1 MGFTC
6 NREQTHL
13 SVSPIDIRR
22 SRFASFPPFF
32 LSRAPSSASG
42 ERRAKP
48 AKRAARKNDAA
59 LGHAND
65 SFFSPRRASFG
76 DCTHMTA
83 YFVVPT
89 GADIIYTAEYRPE
102 REILACRK
110 IFFRATNGARERRKN
125 TAPGLTPRYINASG
139 GRSSSLLCV

>member
-1 MGFTC
+1 MT
-6 NREQTHL
+6 R
-13 SVSPIDIRR
+13 
-22 SRFASFPPFF
+22 
-32 LSRAPSSASG
+32 
-42 ERRAKP
+42 
-48 AKRAARKNDAA
+48 A
-59 LGHAND
+59 LGHASD